1 MRTGRRTVC
10 IQVQSKLGVAAG
22 MQGAHDWLCRAMEQ
36 YGDPGP
42 PEGQRDHP
50 LVVTGLLRGAS
61 WKELAPEQ
69 SRNRG
74 GRKGCAPIQVS
85 RVRGATEKVCMSQVR
100 APPGARRPDASR
112 LQLKCRDL
120 MGRQG
125 QNSEERTGEKDP
137 AKVQAGKEGWGSR
150 AVTQSSPRRM
160 KESQQSD
167 VRERDR
173 HQRKEQGGLGPANSD
188 EASPMPTLRRL
199 GGWTMSERSS
209 EEVRTDLGHAGQTA
223 PSGSLLVKQKKVEG
237 QVQRL
242 VKSQERKKRPGEG

>member
-10 IQVQSKLGVAAG
+10 IQVQSKLGVAVG

-50 LVVTGLLRGAS
+50 LVVSGLLRGAS

-85 RVRGATEKVCMSQVR
+85 RVPGATEKVCMSQVR

-209 EEVRTDLGHAGQTA
+209 AGGEDRFRTRWTDSSFWKLACETEE
-223 PSGSLLVKQKKVEG
+223 S
-237 QVQRL
+237 
-242 VKSQERKKRPGEG
+242 